1 MIKNGD
7 SLKAKLRNL
16 SRETN
21 IASNY
26 LLQSFMFEGLLRRI
40 SVS

>member
-1 MIKNGD
+1 MITNRE

-16 SRETN
+16 SDKTN

-26 LLQSFMFEGLLRRI
+26 AYVTKVGNEYY
-40 SVS
+40 